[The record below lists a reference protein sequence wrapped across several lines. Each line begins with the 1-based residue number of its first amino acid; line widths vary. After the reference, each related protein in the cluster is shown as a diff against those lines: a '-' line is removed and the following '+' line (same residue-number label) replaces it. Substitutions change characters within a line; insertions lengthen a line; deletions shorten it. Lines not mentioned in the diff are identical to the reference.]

1 MAEIGHNNPDTT
13 ISYAD
18 LRAILDDVDST
29 GKAVTEANGT
39 HRSNIKT
46 ILEDREWN
54 KTAFADIRKID
65 NMSETKRADYLR
77 TLQPLLQIMLDAKWT
92 GELDDLLSQLDQEN
106 EPGEGE
112 EDGGEGD
119 EE

>member
-1 MAEIGHNNPDTT
+1 MSEIGHNNPDTT
-13 ISYAD
+13 ITYAD
-18 LRAILDDVDST
+18 LRSILDEVSST
-29 GKAVTEANGT
+29 GKEVTEANGA
-39 HRSNIKT
+39 HRSGIKQ

-77 TLQPLLQIMLDAKWT
+77 TLQPLLQIMLDAKWA
-92 GELDDLLSQLDQEN
+92 GELDDLLSQLDAEN
-106 EPGEGE
+106 EDGGE
-112 EDGGEGD
+112 EDQGEGD